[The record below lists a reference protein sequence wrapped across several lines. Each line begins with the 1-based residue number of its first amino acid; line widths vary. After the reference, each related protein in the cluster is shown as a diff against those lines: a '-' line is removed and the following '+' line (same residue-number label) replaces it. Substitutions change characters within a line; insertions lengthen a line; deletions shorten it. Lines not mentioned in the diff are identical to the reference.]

1 MAPKRVY
8 IKGEHPIRN
17 AVSEQY
23 ICHGVKVYDWP
34 QNTVELLEF
43 QNCSEWVILTPD
55 TTADKMHVDM
65 DTIQLLKSLVEL
77 VKDKVDS
84 RPIVHVLFQCNLIMD
99 LFLKYDSLSY
109 IEKHLDLY
117 PFTLE
122 GMWAKNVLVGL
133 PGITSSAYPP
143 LDRRPITAESKDRIH
158 LVLYGWDGYA
168 EELALHTALI
178 AHFPNYRSNDEIP
191 IRTRITVLDEDII
204 RKRDL
209 FVARYQS
216 LFDHSFYRTISLAD
230 KRIFSFHQPAY
241 EGKRKDFVDV
251 EWEFV
256 EGSVTDVLFRNK
268 LVTWAKDE
276 DRQLTIALSHGDD
289 EENLKHGLSLP
300 NEVYDS
306 KIPVLVRMSRKCDA
320 DVWMTD
326 DHPQCIY
333 PFGMCDC
340 GYNVTLPLIRMAKL
354 LKYFYDCSYGNQ
366 GIPTVFSMEEV
377 EKSWSQESSLRMRFS
392 NIYNVMTIPTKMHS
406 LGHDRMDVEAYYA
419 LNRQEIEL
427 LAETEH
433 NRWSVERLIQGDRP
447 CTEEERLLIRKN
459 IQQILE
465 ARNQN
470 RELPEDMKK
479 KYKRENHIH
488 YDLCA
493 YDELEMDATGKNVQT
508 YDYDLTA
515 AIPLIYKT
523 YMEHRGDEDRIG

>member
-1 MAPKRVY
+1 MSLQRVY
-8 IKGEHPIRN
+8 IKRDHPIRQ

-23 ICHGVKVYDWP
+23 IRLGFKVYDWP
-34 QNTVELLEF
+34 ENSAELLAY
-43 QNCSEWVILTPD
+43 QHCSEWVILTPD
-55 TTADKMHVDM
+55 TAADKMHADM
-65 DTIQLLKSLVEL
+65 DTIQLLKSLAEL
-77 VKDKVDS
+77 VKDKVDG
-84 RPIVHVLFQCNLIMD
+84 RPTVHVLFQSRLTLD
-99 LFLKYDSLSY
+99 LLLKYDSLSF
-109 IEKHLDLY
+109 IGQHLDLY

-122 GMWAKNVLVGL
+122 DMWAKNVLVGL
-133 PGITSSAYPP
+133 PGIISSVYPP
-143 LDRRPITAESKDRIH
+143 LDRQPITAESTDRIH
-158 LVLYGWDGYA
+158 LVLYGWDAYA

-178 AHFPNYRSNDEIP
+178 AHFPNYRGKDEIP

-216 LFDHSFYRTISLAD
+216 LFDHSFYRTISLTD
-230 KRIFSFHQPAY
+230 KRISSFHQPVY

-256 EGSVTDVLFRNK
+256 EGSVTHGLFREK
-268 LVTWAKDE
+268 LAAWANDE
-276 DRQLTIALSHGDD
+276 HRQLSIALSHGDD
-289 EENLKHGLSLP
+289 EENLIHGLSLP
-300 NEVYDS
+300 DEVYDS
-306 KIPVLVRMSRKCDA
+306 KVPVFVRMSRKCDA

-326 DHPQCIY
+326 DHSKRIY

-354 LKYFYDCSYGNQ
+354 LKYFYDCSYGDQ
-366 GIPTVFSMEEV
+366 GVPTVYTWEEV
-377 EKSWSQESSLRMRFS
+377 EKAWKQESSLKMRFS

-406 LGHDRMDVEAYYA
+406 LGHDRMDIGAYYA
-419 LNRQEIEL
+419 LNRQEIQL

-433 NRWSVERLIQGDRP
+433 NRWSVERLILGDRP
-447 CTEEERLLIRKN
+447 CTEEEKQLIRKN

-465 ARNQN
+465 ARDQN
-470 RELPEDMKK
+470 KDLPEDLKK
-479 KYKRENHIH
+479 IYKRENHIH

-523 YMEHRGDEDRIG
+523 YMQHRDDEDEIG